1 MQCSFNIPAIRV
13 DARLSPSQPFFL
25 QVIRGKS
32 SSGILKQTKPASKSE
47 VAKGPK
53 RAIQSRKRTT
63 TKDFVKVYADAYLM
77 ATLIRGKRLIYNS
90 HSTCICCV
98 LFLSYFVSQ
107 V

>member
-1 MQCSFNIPAIRV
+1 MQWSFNIPTYQCGRKTFTKSTI
-13 DARLSPSQPFFL
+13 FFL

-77 ATLIRGKRLIYNS
+77 ATLIREKRLIYNS
-90 HSTCICCV
+90 RSTCICCV
-98 LFLSYFVSQ
+98 LFLS
-107 V
+107 

>member
-1 MQCSFNIPAIRV
+1 MYVCMYV
-13 DARLSPSQPFFL
+13 CMY
-25 QVIRGKS
+25 VWGKS

-77 ATLIRGKRLIYNS
+77 ATLIWEKRLIYNS
-90 HSTCICCV
+90 RSTCICCV
-98 LFLSYFVSQ
+98 LFLS
-107 V
+107 